1 MVITLKCIKKKT
13 SLVLLV
19 FLMLGGCFSTQKP
32 PVTIAP
38 SIDNRLYEI
47 PQQPLTMGIYI
58 DPDLRNHEQIEK
70 VSNHIIGIQDFVF
83 PVGKPLAEKIR
94 ETCQIIF
101 REVIFLNNLDDT
113 ALPEEKSLDGIL
125 EFRLKDSDIRLK
137 IEEAVL
143 HAVGEHKL
151 SLFVTLYDAKWNKLW
166 EEEVFAEGIGLDV
179 VTSHIEWEWWI
190 TSGPKF
196 GPAVDMA
203 IEKITFHLAQKLTV
217 VKKILNK

>member
-1 MVITLKCIKKKT
+1 MKCIKKKT
-13 SLVLLV
+13 SFVLLV
-19 FLMLGGCFSTQKP
+19 FLMLSGCLSTQKP

-38 SIDNRLYEI
+38 SIDKRLYEI

-70 VSNHIIGIQDFVF
+70 VSHHIIGIQDFVF
-83 PVGKPLAEKIR
+83 PVGKPLAEKIG

-101 REVIFLNNLDDT
+101 REVIFLNNRDDT

-151 SLFVTLYDAKWNKLW
+151 SIFVTLYDAKSNKLW

-217 VKKILNK
+217 VEKILSK

>member
-1 MVITLKCIKKKT
+1 MKYIKEKN

-19 FLMLGGCFSTQKP
+19 FLMLGGCLSTQKP
-32 PVTIAP
+32 PVTISP
-38 SIDNRLYEI
+38 SIDKRLYEI
-47 PQQPLTMGIYI
+47 PKQPLTMGIYI

-70 VSNHIIGIQDFVF
+70 VSHHIIGIQDFVF
-83 PVGKPLAEKIR
+83 PVGKPLAEKIG

-101 REVIFLNNLDDT
+101 REVVFLINRDDT

-125 EFRLKDSDIRLK
+125 EFRLKDSDIRLQ

-151 SLFVTLYDAKWNKLW
+151 SLFVTLYDTKSNKLW
-166 EEEVFAEGIGLDV
+166 EEEVFSEGIGLDV

-196 GPAVDMA
+196 GPAVEMA
-203 IEKITFHLAQKLTV
+203 IEKITFRLAQKLTV
-217 VKKILNK
+217 VEKILGK

>member
-1 MVITLKCIKKKT
+1 MKCIKKKT
-13 SLVLLV
+13 SFVLPV
-19 FLMLGGCFSTQKP
+19 FLMLSGCFSTQKP

-38 SIDNRLYEI
+38 SIDKRLYEI

-70 VSNHIIGIQDFVF
+70 VSHHIIGIQDFVF
-83 PVGKPLAEKIR
+83 PVGKPLAEKIG

-101 REVIFLNNLDDT
+101 REVIFLNNRDDT

-151 SLFVTLYDAKWNKLW
+151 SLFVTLYDAKSNKLW
-166 EEEVFAEGIGLDV
+166 EDEVFAEGIGLDV

-217 VKKILNK
+217 VEKILSK

>member
-1 MVITLKCIKKKT
+1 MPYENP
-13 SLVLLV
+13 
-19 FLMLGGCFSTQKP
+19 QK
-32 PVTIAP
+32 
-38 SIDNRLYEI
+38 
-47 PQQPLTMGIYI
+47 PLTMGIYI
-58 DPDLRNHEQIEK
+58 DPDLENHEQIEK
-70 VSNHIIGIQDFVF
+70 VSHHIIGIQDFVF
-83 PVGKPLAEKIR
+83 PVGKPLAEKIG

-101 REVIFLNNLDDT
+101 REVIFLNNRDDT

-151 SLFVTLYDAKWNKLW
+151 SLFVTLYDAKSNKLW
-166 EEEVFAEGIGLDV
+166 EEEVFSEGIGLDV
-179 VTSHIEWEWWI
+179 VSSHIEWEWWVI
-190 TSGPKF
+190 SGPKF

-217 VKKILNK
+217 VEKILSK